1 MQPEMMIALANEIQR
16 DRESERQRVRLRS
29 LPLTKRAQ
37 GFDGSYPAT
46 GLVERLLGRIS
57 LRPRLF

>member
-1 MQPEMMIALANEIQR
+1 MQPEMMIALANEVQR
-16 DRESERQRVRLRS
+16 DRESERRRVLLRS

-37 GFDGSYPAT
+37 GFDSSYPAT